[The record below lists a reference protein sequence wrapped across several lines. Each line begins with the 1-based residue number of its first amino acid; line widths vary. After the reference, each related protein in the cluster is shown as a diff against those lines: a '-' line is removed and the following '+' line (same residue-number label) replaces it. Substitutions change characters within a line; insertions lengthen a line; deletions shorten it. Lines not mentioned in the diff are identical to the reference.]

1 MTAPS
6 TYLRHL
12 PETLQDTPSVVT
24 SPFLGEYLKIVEALL
39 ADRADAR
46 PATAVVG
53 IEAQVERFVEFV
65 DPARVPVDNAVATPL
80 RSSFL
85 VYLASW
91 VALVLDQNWDLER
104 QRRWLQR
111 IVALYKRRG
120 TTAGL
125 TEYLRMFVGTNA
137 WLEEPEGEFIVGGPG
152 NEVGV
157 STYLGGAPPHFFRVM
172 LNYGFPPIPFVI
184 TEWVAQLG
192 GTRAI
197 VDLEKP
203 AHTYYTLDARAPGFV
218 IAQRSTIARDSLL
231 WQNSTQA
238 TPQ

>member
-12 PETLQDTPSVVT
+12 PESLQDTPAGVSA
-24 SPFLGEYLKIVEALL
+24 PFLGDYLKIVEALL
-39 ADRADAR
+39 ADRDDAR
-46 PATAVVG
+46 PATTVVG
-53 IEAQVERFVEFV
+53 VEAEAARFVEFV
-65 DPARVPVDNAVATPL
+65 DPARVPVENPAVAPL
-80 RSSFL
+80 RSPFL

-120 TTAGL
+120 TKAGL
-125 TEYLRMFVGTNA
+125 TEYLHMFVSTNA

-157 STYLGGAPPHFFRVM
+157 STYLGGAPPYFFRVM
-172 LNYGFPPIPFVI
+172 LNYGFPPSPFDI

-203 AHTYYTLDARAPGFV
+203 AHTYYTPDARTPGFI
-218 IAQRSTIARDSLL
+218 IAQRSTVARDSLL

-238 TPQ
+238 TPA